1 MVKLDKTQNGYK
13 IFSDGAEV
21 GVIEY
26 NDFWKEMPYLSLI
39 KLLPEFRRKG
49 IGREAMR
56 LFEEEMKRAGNKA
69 LLLSTQVDEDAQR
82 FYRKIRR
89 SHKNYFHFQLSS
101 RCFFSFFSSILRFS
115 RLIRSI

>member
-1 MVKLDKTQNGYK
+1 MVKLDKKQNGYK

-26 NDFWKEMPYLSLI
+26 KDFWKGMPYLSLI

-82 FYRKIRR
+82 FYRKIGYRECG
-89 SHKNYFHFQLSS
+89 SLILEDTPFSQPMEM
-101 RCFFSFFSSILRFS
+101 FFIKTL
-115 RLIRSI
+115 

>member
-1 MVKLDKTQNGYK
+1 MVKLAKTQNGYK

-26 NDFWKEMPYLSLI
+26 KDFWKGMPYLSLI

-69 LLLSTQVDEDAQR
+69 ILLSTQVDEDAQR
-82 FYRKIRR
+82 FYRKIGYRECG
-89 SHKNYFHFQLSS
+89 SLILEYTPFSQPMEM
-101 RCFFSFFSSILRFS
+101 FFIKTL
-115 RLIRSI
+115 